1 MALLLLKATLY
12 LLLCFNGGGRG
23 AVFICCFFRFSCASD
38 SFAKSDGTAT
48 DCCVKNV
55 SFLCLSR
62 EFFMDH
68 RRTLIFFFRDH
79 MAPNMRETK
88 T

>member
-1 MALLLLKATLY
+1 MQFSL
-12 LLLCFNGGGRG
+12 
-23 AVFICCFFRFSCASD
+23 VVFRFSCASD
-38 SFAKSDGTAT
+38 LFATSDGTAT

-55 SFLCLSR
+55 SFLCLNR

-68 RRTLIFFFRDH
+68 RRTLIFFFRNC

-88 T
+88 HKVESKGSYSI

>member
-1 MALLLLKATLY
+1 MMFSL
-12 LLLCFNGGGRG
+12 
-23 AVFICCFFRFSCASD
+23 VVFRFSCASD
-38 SFAKSDGTAT
+38 SFAKSDGTAM

-68 RRTLIFFFRDH
+68 RRTLIFFFRDR

-88 T
+88 TKSRIKGKLLDMRFFNQSESF

>member
-1 MALLLLKATLY
+1 MLFSL
-12 LLLCFNGGGRG
+12 
-23 AVFICCFFRFSCASD
+23 VVFRFSCASD

-68 RRTLIFFFRDH
+68 HCTLIFFFHDR

-88 T
+88 TKSRIKGKLLDMRFFNQSESF

>member
-1 MALLLLKATLY
+1 M
-12 LLLCFNGGGRG
+12 
-23 AVFICCFFRFSCASD
+23 VFSLVVFRFSCASD

-68 RRTLIFFFRDH
+68 RRTLIFFFRDR
-79 MAPNMRETK
+79 MAPKLRETK

>member
-1 MALLLLKATLY
+1 MLFSL
-12 LLLCFNGGGRG
+12 
-23 AVFICCFFRFSCASD
+23 VVFRFSCASD

-68 RRTLIFFFRDH
+68 RRILIFFFRDR